1 MPKLETDLRRI
12 EEARTKSAAN
22 IRRKGEIE
30 EELRIISNN
39 ISHLKNKL
47 REMNALH
54 FY

>member
-1 MPKLETDLRRI
+1 MRKLE
-12 EEARTKSAAN
+12 ESRTKSAAN
-22 IRRKGEIE
+22 IRRKGEIDD
-30 EELRIISNN
+30 ELKILSAN